1 MRRIIAEVCFL
12 LVAVAFSVNSLYP
25 QSANPNDALLM
36 KLDAQRMKAIS
47 DGDMNGVGALLA
59 DDYIHVNADGQI
71 LPKSVYFPHHLDNHR
86 KSYRAPDAKVSI
98 RYYGDIAI
106 MVGPQLNDQVNRGV
120 HEYAVTIIWHKEK
133 NGTWKEVGAAYS
145 QVPVPC
151 ATARKNDLCRK
162 E

>member
-1 MRRIIAEVCFL
+1 MRRFIVVISFL
-12 LVAVAFSVNSLYP
+12 FVVGLTSVAVLHP
-25 QSANPNDALLM
+25 QSPNPNDAVLM
-36 KLDAQRMKAIS
+36 KLDAQRLKAIS
-47 DGDMNGVGALLA
+47 DGDMNAVGALLA
-59 DDYIHVNADGQI
+59 NDYIHVNADGQI
-71 LPKSVYFPHHLDNHR
+71 LPRSVYFPHHLDNHR
-86 KSYRAPDAKVSI
+86 NSWRPPDAKVSI

-120 HEYAVTIIWHKEK
+120 HEYAVTIIWHKV